1 MADFTVWMLAATQ
14 ISVSGGKSLSGL
26 TQGDGSH
33 LLGQTIT
40 LTSNGWTS
48 TKISDNDATFD
59 DNDTTQKLSGAQS
72 INGTTYASGTMV
84 EAEYKLVLQDPT
96 GKTWTVYG
104 YNVNNSNPS
113 YATIEGLSFFGGEGG
128 FPPVGVALKVI
139 STSEG
144 PGSSGQPTVGYDKLA
159 FPPCLTPGTMIATP
173 DGARAIETL
182 KAGDLVLTRDAG
194 AQPLVWVGA
203 LTVPGSR
210 LRMEPQFRPVRIS
223 AGALGPGVPSRDL
236 VVSQQHRMLITGWQA
251 ELMAGCPEVL
261 VAARHLVGRPGIRI
275 DEQAAEVTYLHLLFD
290 RHHLI
295 WADGAETE
303 SFRPTFSERLT
314 LSAAQW
320 KDVLALFPELAG
332 GAGPFATPV
341 RPCLRAW
348 ETAATVAAGRRKM
361 VRAKGLEPPRLSA
374 PEPKSGA
381 STSFATPARGS
392 H

>member
-1 MADFTVWMLAATQ
+1 
-14 ISVSGGKSLSGL
+14 
-26 TQGDGSH
+26 
-33 LLGQTIT
+33 
-40 LTSNGWTS
+40 
-48 TKISDNDATFD
+48 
-59 DNDTTQKLSGAQS
+59 
-72 INGTTYASGTMV
+72 
-84 EAEYKLVLQDPT
+84 
-96 GKTWTVYG
+96 
-104 YNVNNSNPS
+104 
-113 YATIEGLSFFGGEGG
+113 
-128 FPPVGVALKVI
+128 
-139 STSEG
+139 
-144 PGSSGQPTVGYDKLA
+144 
-159 FPPCLTPGTMIATP
+159 
-173 DGARAIETL
+173 
-182 KAGDLVLTRDAG
+182 
-194 AQPLVWVGA
+194 
-203 LTVPGSR
+203 
-210 LRMEPQFRPVRIS
+210 MEPQFRPVRIS

-361 VRAKGLEPPRLSA
+361 VRAEGLEPPRLSA